1 MKDKRELES
10 GQIVLLEVSKR
21 QKKAG
26 PGANCP
32 FWGFKKTKES
42 RTRGK
47 LSFWGL
53 QKDKREL
60 ESEQIVHLEVSKR
73 QKKVSKRQKKAG
85 TRANCLFGGLKK
97 TKENARATSWSFPGP
112 GKKNKKQTAPF

>member
-10 GQIVLLEVSKR
+10 EQIVLLGDSKR

-26 PGANCP
+26 PGVNCP
-32 FWGFKKTKES
+32 FGGFKKTKES

-73 QKKVSKRQKKAG
+73 QKKVG
-85 TRANCLFGGLKK
+85 PEANCPFGGLKK
-97 TKENARATSWSFPGP
+97 TKESRTRGKLSF
-112 GKKNKKQTAPF
+112 

>member
-1 MKDKRELES
+1 MSFWGIQKDKRELES

-73 QKKVSKRQKKAG
+73 QKRTHAQRVGLPRGQERKIKSKPP
-85 TRANCLFGGLKK
+85 LFKRL
-97 TKENARATSWSFPGP
+97 PGW
-112 GKKNKKQTAPF
+112 TAF